1 MHSVDHVGT
10 YSPGIGRIPHLA
22 SMLGVGEVANLWTS
36 PGARVSTVVTWGR
49 KPNARVAR
57 FLARMRNRAIVQLED
72 GFLRSIG
79 LGVEGAAP
87 LSIVVDPEGI
97 YYDSTRP
104 SRLESLLAGSA
115 ADAAALD
122 DARLIARAAALV
134 TRLRTSGISKYNGGL
149 DHSGLPR
156 SARRRVLV
164 VDQTDRDLSLR
175 LGGAMPGGLGML
187 TRAALDE
194 NPDAEVVVKIHP
206 DVLSGRRS
214 GHEHEIP
221 VDPRVTVV
229 STWVHPS
236 ALLREVD
243 DVYVMTSQLG
253 FDALVHGHRVHCF
266 GVPFYAGW
274 GLTNDRVPT
283 PRRRVARSLEQLV
296 AAALI
301 LYPRYVDPATGLATG
316 PEQTIDRLASMRRAL
331 LATQRANDLAAT
343 APALVSIR
351 AAG

>member
-1 MHSVDHVGT
+1 VDRVGT
-10 YSPGIGRIPHLA
+10 YSQGISRIPWLA
-22 SMLGVGEVANLWTS
+22 AMLGVREVVNLWRS
-36 PGARVSTVVTWGR
+36 PTANVDTVVVWGR

-72 GFLRSIG
+72 GFLRSIA

-87 LSIVVDPEGI
+87 LSIVVDPEGV

-104 SRLESLLAGSA
+104 SRLEAILAGSRA
-115 ADAAALD
+115 ESS
-122 DARLIARAAALV
+122 RLVDPAFVARASGLV
-134 TRLRTSGISKYNGGL
+134 TRLRATGISKYNGGS
-149 DHSGLPR
+149 DETGLAP
-156 SARRRVLV
+156 ATRRRVLV

-175 LGGAMPGGLGML
+175 LGGAMPGGLRLL

-194 NPDAEVVVKIHP
+194 HPDAEVIVKIHP

-221 VDPRVTVV
+221 RDPRVTVV
-229 STWVHPS
+229 STWVQP
-236 ALLREVD
+236 AAILREVE

-266 GVPFYAGW
+266 GIPFYSGW

-283 PRRRVARSLEQLV
+283 PRRGVRRSIEQLV
-296 AAALI
+296 GAALV
-301 LYPRYVDPATGLATG
+301 LYPRYIDPSTGLTAE
-316 PEQTIDRLASMRRAL
+316 PEETIDRLAIARRMRTEACEESAIRP
-331 LATQRANDLAAT
+331 R
-343 APALVSIR
+343 PLVSIR